1 MADEKP
7 SYCTST
13 LSQAFIGSLAFY
25 GGLLLLVAAGLI
37 WFSLDAEKA
46 KLVVGWASALQA
58 SITAAYLT
66 ARKVNGNGG
75 SQHEPPVQPPA

>member
-1 MADEKP
+1 MAEKP

-25 GGLLLLVAAGLI
+25 CFALFLVTVGLI
-37 WFSLDAEKA
+37 GFKLDVDNA
-46 KLVVGWASALQA
+46 KLIIGWASALQA

-66 ARKVNGNGG
+66 ARKTNGEVK
-75 SQHEPPVQPPA
+75 HEEPSAPPG